1 MPTRR
6 FAPGASTLV
15 ARFFQASVYWS
26 AAAGATMPA
35 MPAPGCLRELE
46 AACANDPQ
54 VGRPFASETGCGICA
69 GRLQHRLRIAG
80 CTAAEINRY
89 CEDVAR
95 KGQTVTVAVGSLLDS
110 QPAVDPNFVGLSIEV
125 GGVLHMIGEDGRAA
139 PLATLL
145 HHLYA
150 LTAGA
155 HPGPTLRFG
164 GNSAD
169 DSAWVAEKAPPLPD
183 GISYG
188 ITAQD
193 LAAYTRFAGETASAA
208 NVSLIIDT
216 NFGTSTDPARFG
228 LPHVQAVVSYP
239 GLLTHV
245 SAVEIGN
252 EMDLYF
258 HHKPG
263 RAQHRNAS
271 YTEEEY
277 EIEFG
282 EFLHAYEAEGGL
294 PTGLIQA
301 ATYSSANGDWGKR
314 LTALVRRYAPHLA
327 SVSLHRY
334 ATSTCSG
341 KPVSAEELLSDAAS
355 RGKVDAYRGHINASI
370 AAGVPFVIG
379 EGNSASCGGQ
389 PGVSDTLT
397 SALWSLDFLSTLSK
411 AGARRMNF
419 HGGPGGSY
427 PPIAFLSDGQ
437 LQARPLYYGLYLF
450 SDLVANYSR
459 WLATNVSAAGYV
471 RPTHPSRLRQPCI
484 CICKNCVQDYL
495 LDHSV
500 VPMWP

>member
-1 MPTRR
+1 MPSRQLVS
-6 FAPGASTLV
+6 GASALALL
-15 ARFFQASVYWS
+15 ARLFLASVYWS
-26 AAAGATMPA
+26 AAPGATVRA
-35 MPAPGCLRELE
+35 TPAPGTCLRELE
-46 AACANDPQ
+46 VACANDPQ
-54 VGRPFASETGCGICA
+54 AGRPFASETGCGICA
-69 GRLQHRLRIAG
+69 GRLQHRLRVAG

-89 CEDVAR
+89 CEDAR
-95 KGQTVTVAVGSLLDS
+95 KAQPVTVTVGPLLVS

-125 GGVLHMIGEDGRAA
+125 GGVLHMIGEDGGTA
-139 PLATLL
+139 PFATLL

-193 LAAYTRFAGETASAA
+193 LAAYARFAGETASAA

-216 NFGTSTDPARFG
+216 NFGTSANPARFG
-228 LPHVQAVVSYP
+228 LPHVQAVVRYP
-239 GLLTHV
+239 GLLKHV
-245 SAVEIGN
+245 SAIEIGN
-252 EMDLYF
+252 EMDLYS
-258 HHKPG
+258 HQKPG

-277 EIEFG
+277 EVEFG
-282 EFLHAYEAEGGL
+282 HFLHAYEAEGGL

-314 LTALVRRYAPHLA
+314 LTALVQRYAPHLA

-341 KPVSAEELLSDAAS
+341 KPVSADELLSDAAS

-389 PGVSDTLT
+389 PGVSDTLS
-397 SALWSLDFLSTLSK
+397 SALWALDFLPTLSK

-437 LQARPLYYGLYLF
+437 LQARPLYYGLHLF

-459 WLATNVSAAGYV
+459 WLETNVSAAGYV
-471 RPTHPSRLRQPCI
+471 RPTHASRLRQPRH
-484 CICKNCVQDYL
+484 L
-495 LDHSV
+495 HL
-500 VPMWP
+500 

>member
-1 MPTRR
+1 MPPRI
-6 FAPGASTLV
+6 APTSTLLSGLFL
-15 ARFFQASVYWS
+15 ACSVS
-26 AAAGATMPA
+26 AAAARATTRVGTSPSQ
-35 MPAPGCLRELE
+35 GCLQELE
-46 AACANDPQ
+46 AACATGDPQ
-54 VGRPFASETGCGICA
+54 VGRPFSSEKGCGVCV
-69 GRLQHRLRIAG
+69 GRLQHRLRVVG
-80 CTAAEINRY
+80 CTAADVNRY
-89 CEDVAR
+89 CEDAAR
-95 KGQTVTVAVGSLLDS
+95 KARTVTVTVGPLLAS
-110 QPAVDPNFVGLSIEV
+110 QPTVDPNFVGLSIEV
-125 GGVLHMIGEDGRAA
+125 GGVLHMIGEGGATTS
-139 PLATLL
+139 LANLL

-169 DSAWVAEKAPPLPD
+169 DSAWVTDKAPPLPD

-193 LAAYTRFAGETASAA
+193 LAAYTRFAGETARAA
-208 NVSLIIDT
+208 NVSFIIDT
-216 NFGTSTDPARFG
+216 NFGTSADPGRFG
-228 LPHVQAVVSYP
+228 LPHVQAIVRYP
-239 GLLTHV
+239 ELLQHV

-258 HHKPG
+258 QQKPG

-277 EIEFG
+277 EVEFG
-282 EFLHAYEAEGGL
+282 QFLRAYEAEGGL
-294 PTGLIQA
+294 PSGMIQA

-314 LTALVRRYAPHLA
+314 LTGLVQRYAPHLA

-341 KPVSAEELLSDAAS
+341 TPVSADELLSDEAS

-389 PGVSDTLT
+389 PGVSDTLS
-397 SALWSLDFLSTLSK
+397 SALWSLDFLPTLSK

-437 LQARPLYYGLYLF
+437 LQARPLYYGLHLF

-459 WLATNVSAAGYV
+459 WLATDVSAAGQV
-471 RPTHPSRLRQPCI
+471 RPSHPSRLRCPRQFCFVKRCCGTREI
-484 CICKNCVQDYL
+484 
-495 LDHSV
+495 V
-500 VPMWP
+500 V